1 MIKEKT
7 NVNIIYHII
16 RDKLIENYKRFL
28 SEDIK
33 HRYTRIVNELCNL
46 SELTNTNT
54 DTISSLYELSSDK
67 ATDSELFKLK
77 DVEFS
82 SYQIDKVLK
91 YKKHYTE
98 KDMEILCNKMR
109 LKIEQYLS
117 NSMVLN

>member
-1 MIKEKT
+1 MLNIK
-7 NVNIIYHII
+7 
-16 RDKLIENYKRFL
+16 
-28 SEDIK
+28 
-33 HRYTRIVNELCNL
+33 
-46 SELTNTNT
+46 
-54 DTISSLYELSSDK
+54 LSS
-67 ATDSELFKLK
+67 